1 MVNCDTRINWHHLS
15 SVNGNPISEIKITP
29 TISVEYKVKEPL
41 VFLSKADE
49 QALEIAKEYLPIG
62 YKIVK
67 DNDE

>member
-1 MVNCDTRINWHHLS
+1 MVNNA
-15 SVNGNPISEIKITP
+15 PIPEIKITP
-29 TISVEYKVKEPL
+29 IASVKCKVKEPL
-41 VFLSKADE
+41 VFLSKADV